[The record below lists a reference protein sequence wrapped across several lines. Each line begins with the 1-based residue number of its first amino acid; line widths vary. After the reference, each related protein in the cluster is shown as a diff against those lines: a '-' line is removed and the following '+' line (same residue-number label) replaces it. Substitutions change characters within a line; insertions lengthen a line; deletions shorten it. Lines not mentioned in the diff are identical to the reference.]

1 MKMKTTRRI
10 KWINVFTLMAFA
22 YIIAFIII
30 EAVRTVLQVIA

>member
-1 MKMKTTRRI
+1 MKTTRRI

-22 YIIAFIII
+22 YIIAFIVI